1 MLFQYTENLSPNG
14 TAFQSSDYHWK
25 EKNLNLTAD
34 LAISGKRTDKFA
46 GESCALTL
54 YTPTQY
60 TAWWMLTFPVD
71 SVYITNVLIYFRE
84 EGKFFF
90 SYVLFN
96 FFLSWYWIACYNIIY
111 SNFDVC
117 ISKYNSSI
125 MKMLYRYTGML
136 NTGNCKAY
144 YLQNALYRH
153 WIRCTCL
160 NTREP

>member
-14 TAFQSSDYHWK
+14 TAFQSSDYHWVDR
-25 EKNLNLTAD
+25 NLNLTAD

-54 YTPTQY
+54 YEPTQY

-84 EGKFFF
+84 KGKFFF

-96 FFLSWYWIACYNIIY
+96 FFLSWY
-111 SNFDVC
+111 
-117 ISKYNSSI
+117 
-125 MKMLYRYTGML
+125 
-136 NTGNCKAY
+136 
-144 YLQNALYRH
+144 
-153 WIRCTCL
+153 
-160 NTREP
+160 